1 MELQA
6 TRYAPRLLRGIPLV
20 ERPER
25 MDVQVVQHDA
35 NLLGAW
41 VVFVDQLSQ
50 TLGDIQ
56 LGTLLGDLDVPPSPM
71 WLEEGKQVARPV
83 ALVFSRRVPV
93 FQVRQE
99 AAVAYGRGVGRSVRQ
114 GRRWDTAGYTVL
126 HTGPG
131 RLPCGR

>member
-20 ERPER
+20 KRPER
-25 MDVQVVQHDA
+25 VDVQVAQHDA
-35 NLLGAW
+35 DLLGAW

-83 ALVFSRRVPV
+83 ALVDVLRDKTEKRRRSAPALHLGAVYPSR
-93 FQVRQE
+93 
-99 AAVAYGRGVGRSVRQ
+99 A
-114 GRRWDTAGYTVL
+114 
-126 HTGPG
+126 
-131 RLPCGR
+131 